1 MKKIWYGPYRM
12 DLMIWAISY
21 GPYHMGHVVFN
32 SFWKM
37 CFDTILWSLFSG
49 RQESRKP
56 TRPIVRNW
64 LVCQQRNSCK
74 GMNEK
79 KVDFK
84 DENDLIVGFLSIAI
98 KHFLPRLGKNI
109 LRKVLVLVIKRV
121 TKTDTIS
128 ASISFYARVQRF
140 DYISRWLFLIK
151 IHPYLYT
158 LQVYRFNLGLRF
170 RVQVYIWLFFVYEI
184 RYHQIN

>member
-1 MKKIWYGPYRM
+1 M
-12 DLMIWAISY
+12 DHIVWILWY

-32 SFWKM
+32 SFWKI
-37 CFDTILWSLFSG
+37 CYDTILWSLFSG

-151 IHPYLYT
+151 IT
-158 LQVYRFNLGLRF
+158 GSQVQSETQIPSSRINLIIFCTWNKNL
-170 RVQVYIWLFFVYEI
+170 II

>member
-151 IHPYLYT
+151 IHPDLYAVKLT
-158 LQVYRFNLGLRF
+158 GS
-170 RVQVYIWLFFVYEI
+170 IWDSDSEFKNIFDYFLYMK
-184 RYHQIN
+184 